1 MDSAKEL
8 PRVLS
13 LCSGYGG
20 IEEGIS
26 RVLGELSV
34 LAHVEI
40 EAFAITNLVN
50 KMETGRLAPV
60 PIWTDLKTL
69 PLEPFRGI
77 TDILTGG
84 YPCQPFSAAG
94 KRRGEDDPRHLWPW
108 IRKAIGVIQPEFC
121 FFENVEGH
129 ISLGLR
135 EVLTDLASLGYRVE
149 NSRKEPTWGVFSAR
163 EVGAPHQRKRVFILA
178 HRIGQGQSQS
188 CGVKLEERER
198 PLDGGKE
205 LADDDRG
212 RQLFDESGAASEPYR
227 DGEKDRVLSADGELG
242 DTQGRKEGGMSES
255 ISDESRMPPRG
266 SGTRWPSRPGEDQY
280 EWEESRVLADSGG
293 ARSGDN
299 SEQIGSETRAKN
311 VRQRDGG
318 ERPIRTDSASTDTER
333 SVADAQNTDGRIGE
347 EEQQSCAGVGGCRF
361 TDGDQRETKSQL
373 GRAPDGNQD
382 RVDRLRLLGNGVVPA
397 VAEKAFRILL
407 ERTLS

>member
-94 KRRGEDDPRHLWPW
+94 KRQGEDDPRHLWPW
-108 IRKAIGVIQPEFC
+108 IRKAIAVIRPEFC

-135 EVLTDLASLGYRVE
+135 EVLTDLVGLGYRVE
-149 NSRKEPTWGVFSAR
+149 NRHKEPTWGIFSAR

-178 HRIGQGQSQS
+178 HRIGSKWRPQPKITHESDGGNIGREEKASGAGECRQDVAHRVGRGKSQRR
-188 CGVKLEERER
+188 GGEQEKRER
-198 PLDGGKE
+198 PLDGGQE
-205 LADDDRG
+205 LADADIRG
-212 RQLFDESGAASEPYR
+212 KQQREYRRMGREWESPSQ
-227 DGEKDRVLSADGELG
+227 K
-242 DTQGRKEGGMSES
+242 
-255 ISDESRMPPRG
+255 
-266 SGTRWPSRPGEDQY
+266 WPSRPGEQQY
-280 EWEESRVLADSGG
+280 EWEELRVLAD
-293 ARSGDN
+293 
-299 SEQIGSETRAKN
+299 AKN
-311 VRQRDGG
+311 TDRGTRKKRQQS
-318 ERPIRTDSASTDTER
+318 SA
-333 SVADAQNTDGRIGE
+333 RIGWR
-347 EEQQSCAGVGGCRF
+347 RF
-361 TDGDQRETKSQL
+361 TDSNRGQVEPEL
-373 GRAPDGNQD
+373 GGAIDGNKD

-397 VAEKAFRILL
+397 AAEKAFRTLL
-407 ERTLS
+407 ERMMA